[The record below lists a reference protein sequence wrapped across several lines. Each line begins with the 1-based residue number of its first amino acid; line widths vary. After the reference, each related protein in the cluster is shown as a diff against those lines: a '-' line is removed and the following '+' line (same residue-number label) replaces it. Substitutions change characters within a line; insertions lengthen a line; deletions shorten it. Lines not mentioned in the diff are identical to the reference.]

1 MADIK
6 KKTIYTAYSR
16 LLSMAIGTISQLVLT
31 PIILSFFGTTLYG
44 IYTIVNK
51 TNNFLSLVD
60 IRPTAILRLKL
71 AHDQNE
77 KNLIEKQKYI
87 GASYIISLLFL
98 PIFVGGGCLVGFYLP
113 EWFHIDTNYLS
124 EARLTILLMSI
135 FLAINGF
142 LGIPEAI
149 LRGNNLEY
157 KGYFVEPIRQLLV
170 AGFTI
175 LFLYWNWGLLS
186 AVCAMFIGSV
196 FAYVTRLILQ
206 KKFLSGFTAS
216 SPQVKH
222 VKYFFNKGGWY
233 LGSSFLMQII
243 NNFDVILIGVLMNP
257 ESVTLF
263 AITKSIV
270 FRVVESVES
279 LVTSATSSVG
289 EIVGGGNKDRIH
301 HTRTEIFHLVW
312 PIALFFTS
320 YFYIFNESLITH
332 WTGASVY
339 AGNIVNIII
348 CLSSI
353 FLMFTCTEEIFI
365 LSSLN
370 FKKKSF
376 YLCLSALIGITMSVV
391 LNKPL
396 GLIGNAVGILAG
408 RIALFVSYNIH
419 NNRWLGKALSFDM
432 SMIYKSLGL
441 IILSIVFK
449 LAVEDAIVSSFIG
462 FIFYSIVFV
471 IIAGLY
477 SYLNIFSDNMKKKI
491 KSLIFKK

>member
-1 MADIK
+1 MSNIK

-16 LLSMAIGTISQLVLT
+16 LFSMFIGTISQLVLT

-44 IYTIVNK
+44 IYTIINK
-51 TNNFLSLVD
+51 TNNFLSLID

-71 AHDQNE
+71 AHDQRD
-77 KNLIEKQKYI
+77 KSLIEKQKFI
-87 GASYIISLLFL
+87 GASYIISILFF
-98 PIFVGGGCLVGFYLP
+98 PIFIGGGCLVAFFFP
-113 EWFHIDTNYLS
+113 EWFHIDIQFLS
-124 EARLTILLMSI
+124 EARLTILLMSV
-135 FLAINGF
+135 FLAVNGL

-175 LFLYWNWGLLS
+175 LFLYLGWGLLS
-186 AVCAMFIGSV
+186 AVCAMFIGSI
-196 FAYVTRLILQ
+196 FSYVTRLILQ
-206 KKFLSGFTAS
+206 KIYLTEYSAS
-216 SPQVKH
+216 YPQIRH

-243 NNFDVILIGVLMNP
+243 NNFDVILIGILMNP

-289 EIVGGGNKDRIH
+289 EIVGSGNTYRIDQ
-301 HTRTEIFHLVW
+301 TRTEIFNLVL
-312 PIALFFTS
+312 PIALIFSS
-320 YFYIFNESLITH
+320 YFYIFNESIITH
-332 WTGASVY
+332 WTGSSVY
-339 AGNIVNIII
+339 AGNVVNIII
-348 CLSSI
+348 CISGI
-353 FLMFTCTEEIFI
+353 FLMLTSTEEIFI

-370 FKKKSF
+370 FKKKSYF
-376 YLCLSALIGITMSVV
+376 LFLSAMTGITISFV

-396 GLIGNAVGILAG
+396 GLIGNAIGILCG
-408 RIALFVSYNIH
+408 RVALFLFYNIY
-419 NNRWLGKALSFDM
+419 NNRWIGKTLFINIS
-432 SMIYKSLGL
+432 IYYKSLGL

-449 LAVEDAIVSSFIG
+449 YALNNVIEYSLSCFLIYSVVFFILAG
-462 FIFYSIVFV
+462 FYSLSMFPD
-471 IIAGLY
+471 
-477 SYLNIFSDNMKKKI
+477 NIKNQLKLKFFNKK
-491 KSLIFKK
+491 